1 MHSKY
6 PRPAITVPD
15 HITWVH
21 EFGCGISEPMFRTIF
36 LPRGTIIFDVNW
48 VYWKAISLNRNSILC
63 RGYVAPEYAMR
74 GQLTEKADVF
84 SFGIVAL
91 ELVSGR
97 HNYNIRL
104 PPEQEYLLDWVWS
117 PFTVIIFTHHSGCPS
132 FLLWPSLY
140 IWVFKRTCN
149 FYMKQLNFFANI
161 HWNTI
166 SEYERPAFNFESVLI
181 RTLQCSIS
189 F

>member
-104 PPEQEYLLDWVWS
+104 PPEQEYLLDWVWF
-117 PFTVIIFTHHSGCPS
+117 PFTHHCIH
-132 FLLWPSLY
+132 PSL
-140 IWVFKRTCN
+140 WLPKFLMTVTLHMGVQKNVQFLHEAV
-149 FYMKQLNFFANI
+149 Q
-161 HWNTI
+161 
-166 SEYERPAFNFESVLI
+166 VL
-181 RTLQCSIS
+181 C
-189 F
+189 

>member
-1 MHSKY
+1 
-6 PRPAITVPD
+6 
-15 HITWVH
+15 
-21 EFGCGISEPMFRTIF
+21 MFR
-36 LPRGTIIFDVNW
+36 IIFDLWNNLWCKLGILKV
-48 VYWKAISLNRNSILC
+48 ISLNRISILC

-97 HNYNIRL
+97 HNSNIRL
-104 PPEQEYLLDWVWS
+104 PPEQEYLLDWVWFPS
-117 PFTVIIFTHHSGCPS
+117 TVIIFTHHSDCLS
-132 FLLWPSLY
+132 FLWQPPLY

-149 FYMKQLNFFANI
+149 LYMKQFEFCAI

-166 SEYERPAFNFESVLI
+166 SKYKRTAFNFGSVLI
-181 RTLQCSIS
+181 LTLQCSKPI
-189 F
+189 